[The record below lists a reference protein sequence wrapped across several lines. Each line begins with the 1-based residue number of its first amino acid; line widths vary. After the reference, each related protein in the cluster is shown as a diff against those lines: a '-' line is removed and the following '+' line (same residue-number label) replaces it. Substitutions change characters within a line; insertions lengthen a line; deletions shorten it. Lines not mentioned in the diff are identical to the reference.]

1 MENSFAVG
9 DVVISLSGHDK
20 NKIFLVVSID
30 KCQFLAIIDGKAR
43 KKVNPK
49 RKNPKHL
56 QFVAHDEELLKKFN
70 SSTTTDTEMFN
81 LLKKYRKE

>member
-1 MENSFAVG
+1 METTFAVG
-9 DVVISLSGHDK
+9 DVVISTHGHDK

-30 KCQFLAIIDGKAR
+30 KSQFLAIIDGKAR
-43 KKVNPK
+43 KKDNPK

-56 QFVAHDEELLKKFN
+56 LFVTHDDELIEKFN
-70 SSTTTDTEMFN
+70 SPLTTNTEMYN